1 MKQSDRPQQS
11 AAPTGLSDGIGAL
24 AIAEVTALRLLKTR
38 IEVRPILAS
47 WGSLGDYL
55 QAAMGY
61 SSVKEVRILFLNAQ
75 K

>member
-1 MKQSDRPQQS
+1 MKQSDRPRQS
-11 AAPTGLSDGIGAL
+11 AERTGLSDGIGAL
-24 AIAEVTALRLLKTR
+24 AIAEVTSLCLLLTR
-38 IEVRPILAS
+38 IEGRPILVN

-61 SSVKEVRILFLNAQ
+61 TPVKEVRILILNAQ

>member
-11 AAPTGLSDGIGAL
+11 AAPTGLSDGTGAL
-24 AIAEVTALRLLKTR
+24 AIAEVTALRLPLTQ
-38 IEVRPILAS
+38 IEGRPILAS
-47 WGSLGDYL
+47 WDSLGDYL

-61 SSVKEVRILFLNAQ
+61 TPVKEVRILFLNAQ